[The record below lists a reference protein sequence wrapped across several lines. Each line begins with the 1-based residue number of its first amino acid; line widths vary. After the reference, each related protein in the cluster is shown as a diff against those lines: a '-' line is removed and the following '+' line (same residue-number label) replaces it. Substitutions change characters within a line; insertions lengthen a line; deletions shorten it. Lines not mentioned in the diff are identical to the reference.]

1 VRRQALSR
9 GQVGSDGAFPWTH
22 TSAFSVRR
30 GLEPGPRLDSICEVV
45 KSSSVGAS
53 SSQKLRSEKV
63 TVVVGV
69 NCDM

>member
-30 GLEPGPRLDSICEVV
+30 GLEPGPRLDSICEGGKEFPLLELV
-45 KSSSVGAS
+45 
-53 SSQKLRSEKV
+53 RHR
-63 TVVVGV
+63 
-69 NCDM
+69 N